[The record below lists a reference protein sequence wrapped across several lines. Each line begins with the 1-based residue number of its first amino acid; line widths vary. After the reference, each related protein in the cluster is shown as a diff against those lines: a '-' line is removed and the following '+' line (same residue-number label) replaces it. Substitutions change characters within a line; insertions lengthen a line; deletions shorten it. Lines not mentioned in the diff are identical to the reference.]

1 MPAGARRSRRPNE
14 VGSAVKLQA
23 DAPRLV
29 LASASASRRALL
41 QAAGLRFA
49 AQAAAVDEAAAK
61 QGAREAGASAADTAL
76 LLAEMKAQRIA
87 RREPDALVIGCDQ
100 LLVCGE
106 RWFDKPADRAE
117 ARAHLCALRGR
128 THELVTAVLCLRAGR
143 RIWHHVARPRLTM
156 RDFTDD
162 FLDAYLAAE
171 GDAVT
176 TTVGAYRLEGLGVH
190 LFDAV
195 EGEHAAILGLPLL
208 PLLGFL
214 RQHRVL
220 L

>member
-1 MPAGARRSRRPNE
+1 MN
-14 VGSAVKLQA
+14 LQA
-23 DAPRLV
+23 DTPRLV

-41 QAAGLRFA
+41 EHAGLRFS

-61 QGAREAGASAADTAL
+61 QSTRDSRATAADAAL
-76 LLAEMKAQRIA
+76 LLAEMKAARIA

-100 LLVCGE
+100 LLVCGN

-117 ARAHLCALRGR
+117 ARAHLCALRGQ

-143 RIWHHVARPRLTM
+143 RICHHVARPRLTM
-156 RDFTDD
+156 RAFGDD

-195 EGEHAAILGLPLL
+195 EGEYAAILGLPLL